1 MSQPFFYC
9 SELSRRHAE
18 KTFGTAST
26 GEVWLLV
33 EYPYWWG
40 PKAFHE
46 SSLSPAVKAHLNK
59 ALRTIPRSRLLFIK
73 QERVRGRELSIFLAR
88 SSETNPSIVKLTVRN
103 YDELLDVDLASAL
116 RSPQSESVFDSPLY
130 LVCTHGRRDKCC
142 AKFGYPLYKALRKE
156 MGDGVWQSSHV
167 GGDRFAANLICFP
180 HGLFY
185 AHVTEESAR
194 KIILEYKQR
203 RLVLDKYRGRAC
215 YSHPAQAADFF
226 IRTKAGMT
234 GIDELRYL
242 DYERVDDLTWSVRF
256 AARDGA
262 SIYEASIS
270 RVMSEFQSYTT
281 CDATEEKSMVQY
293 RLDDYRLR
301 QITI

>member
-9 SELSRRHAE
+9 SELSRGHAE
-18 KTFGTAST
+18 RTYGTAST
-26 GEVWLLV
+26 GDVWLLV

-46 SSLSPAVKAHLNK
+46 SSLSTAVKAHLNR
-59 ALRTIPRSRLLFIK
+59 ALRTIPRSRLLLIK
-73 QERVRGRELSIFLAR
+73 QERVRGREITIFLVR
-88 SSETNPSIVKLTVRN
+88 CREGNPSIVRLKIKD
-103 YDELLDVDLASAL
+103 YEQLLDIDFASRLAS
-116 RSPQSESVFDSPLY
+116 PTSETVFDHPLY

-156 MGDGVWQSSHV
+156 MGDAVWQSSHV
-167 GGDRFAANLICFP
+167 GGDRFAANLVCFP

-185 AHVTEESAR
+185 AHVTEEVSR
-194 KIILEYKQR
+194 TIIDEYSR
-203 RLVLDKYRGRAC
+203 RQLVLDRYRGRAC

-226 IRTKAGMT
+226 IRTEAGMT

-242 DYERVDDLTWSVRF
+242 ASERVDDLVWCVRF
-256 AARDGA
+256 ASRDGG
-262 SIYEASIS
+262 SIHEARVS

-281 CDATEEKSMVQY
+281 CHSTEEKSMVQY
-293 RLDDYRLR
+293 RLDGYRVTRL
-301 QITI
+301 

>member
-26 GEVWLLV
+26 GEVWLLI

-40 PKAFHE
+40 AKAFHE
-46 SSLSPAVKAHLNK
+46 SGLSTAVKAHLNK
-59 ALRTIPRSRLLFIK
+59 ALKTIPRSRLLFIK
-73 QERVRGRELSIFLAR
+73 QDRVRGRELKIFLVR
-88 SSETNPSIVKLTVRN
+88 SSETHPSAVQLTVKD
-103 YDELLDVDLASAL
+103 YYELLDVDFASAI
-116 RSPQSESVFDSPLY
+116 RSPQNETILRSPLY
-130 LVCTHGRRDKCC
+130 LICTHGRRDKCC

-156 MGDGVWQSSHV
+156 MGEGVWQSSHV

-194 KIILEYKQR
+194 TIIDEYNRR

-226 IRTKAGMT
+226 IRRET
-234 GIDELRYL
+234 GIAGIDGLRYL
-242 DYERVDDLTWSVRF
+242 DCERQDDLTWRVRF
-256 AARDGA
+256 MARDGE
-262 SIYEASIS
+262 SIHEASVS
-270 RVMSEFQSYTT
+270 RVMSEYQSYTT
-281 CDATEEKSMVQY
+281 CHSTEEKSMVQY
-293 RLDDYRLR
+293 RLDEYRSMRL
-301 QITI
+301 